1 MLKNYLLNNEQ
12 ITKEIRKEI
21 KINLASNDKHNN
33 LKPTGCSKS
42 HAKREVYS
50 NTSLHEETRGI
61 K

>member
-12 ITKEIRKEI
+12 ITKEIKKEI
-21 KINLASNDKHNN
+21 KIYLASNDKHN
-33 LKPTGCSKS
+33 LKPMGCREP
-42 HAKREVYS
+42 HAKKEVYS